1 MDRADVIIFGGGMIG
16 LALASALDSSGLSA
30 IIVDPADPAPR
41 SGAAFDGRTSAVSSS
56 SMRMLQTIGV
66 TDHLKEPG
74 CPIRRISVADGLKPG
89 GLHFDPDDDEPLG
102 WMHENRNLRAALQA
116 RAEAGTN
123 SWLLWKSRIADV
135 DRGDHRVVVSLE
147 DGRKLS
153 APLLIAADGRNS
165 PMREAAGIRV
175 ARWRY
180 DHQAI
185 VSVLGHEREHD
196 HVAYEIFYPTGPFAL
211 LPMTDAANDQG
222 GGRRSAIVWSVPRQD
237 AAGWLALS
245 DEDFAGEA
253 QAAMGGF
260 LGKIAMLAPRSS
272 YPLGFHHAAQITDR
286 RLALAGDAAHAIH
299 PIAGQGLNLG
309 FRDVAAL
316 AQVLVEGGR
325 LGLDLGD
332 RQLLD
337 RYQRWRSLDSL
348 SVAFATDSL
357 TRVYGVPGRTAS
369 AVRRFGMGLIERI
382 SPIRNRLMNEA
393 RGTSGDLPLLL
404 RGLPI

>member
-30 IIVDPADPAPR
+30 IVVDPADPEPR
-41 SGAAFDGRTSAVSSS
+41 GTAAFDGRTSAVSSS

-66 TDHLKEPG
+66 AEMLAEPG
-74 CPIRRISVADGLKPG
+74 CPIRRIAVAEGLEPG
-89 GLHFDPDDDEPLG
+89 SLHFDAEDDEPLG
-102 WMHENRNLRAALQA
+102 WMHENRHLRNALRA
-116 RAEAGTN
+116 RAESGKIC
-123 SWLLWKSRIADV
+123 WLLWKSHVREV
-135 DRGDHRVVVSLE
+135 DRGEHGVTVALD

-153 APLLIAADGRNS
+153 APLLVAADGRNS
-165 PMREAAGIRV
+165 ATREQAGIRV
-175 ARWRY
+175 ARWKY
-180 DHQAI
+180 PHQAI
-185 VSVLGHEREHD
+185 VSVLRHERPHE

-211 LPMTDAANDQG
+211 LPMVDDVRG
-222 GGRRSAIVWSVPRQD
+222 HRSAIVWSVPQED
-237 AAGWLALS
+237 AAGWLSLDDKA
-245 DEDFAGEA
+245 FAAEA

-260 LGKIAMLAPRSS
+260 LGEIAMLAPRSS
-272 YPLGFHHAAQITDR
+272 YPLGFHHAAQITAQ

-316 AQVLVEGGR
+316 AEVLVEGAR
-325 LGLDLGD
+325 IGLDLGD
-332 RQLLD
+332 PQLLG
-337 RYQRWRSLDSL
+337 RYQRWRALDAL

-357 TRVYGVPGRTAS
+357 TRIYGIPGRTAS
-369 AVRRFGMGLIERI
+369 AVRRLGMGLVGRI
-382 SPIRNRLMNEA
+382 APLRNRLMSEA